1 MLHWG
6 STGVRCIRRLI
17 FHSPSELVVSSKY
30 IYRDTS
36 LFAAVK
42 DYLAV
47 EKGWFS
53 PYLFAT
59 ARRPIIPRSMK
70 PDVVFCHGPFLSG
83 KFELLSKAK
92 YSYGSCFVC
101 PFQGDYRVGE
111 TLMNESASVI
121 ALCDAPPPAAPE
133 TSVGQTTEEPP
144 NPEHKHSLSL
154 PSLSK
159 FNILAR
165 SRTPSPEPTLA
176 PLPAPPVPRR
186 LVILLV
192 GIKPHR
198 KAWTL
203 SARPGESVIG
213 YVLLNG
219 CPAIVVP
226 AKLGAPLLAWD
237 TLTLEELWDV
247 ELPPPPPDGANITET
262 RSASGRFEGIV
273 NVIFE
278 YLDFC
283 VDWERFVVPGATSPG
298 DAGDV
303 SKEKQESGTRDLG
316 AKNALKDAVT
326 LLVAAAI
333 RSKTSKEAKKEL
345 DADRSG
351 IAMWRIP

>member
-1 MLHWG
+1 
-6 STGVRCIRRLI
+6 
-17 FHSPSELVVSSKY
+17 
-30 IYRDTS
+30 
-36 LFAAVK
+36 
-42 DYLAV
+42 
-47 EKGWFS
+47 
-53 PYLFAT
+53 
-59 ARRPIIPRSMK
+59 
-70 PDVVFCHGPFLSG
+70 
-83 KFELLSKAK
+83 
-92 YSYGSCFVC
+92 
-101 PFQGDYRVGE
+101 
-111 TLMNESASVI
+111 MNESASAI
-121 ALCDAPPPAAPE
+121 ALCDAPPPTAPE
-133 TSVGQTTEEPP
+133 TSVGQTPEKPQ
-144 NPEHKHSLSL
+144 NPEHQHALSL

-165 SRTPSPEPTLA
+165 SRPPSPEPTIA
-176 PLPAPPVPRR
+176 PLPVPPVPRR

-203 SARPGESVIG
+203 SARPGEGVIG

-237 TLTLEELWDV
+237 TLTLEKLWDV
-247 ELPPPPPDGANITET
+247 ELPPPPNGANITET

-278 YLDFC
+278 YLDLC
-283 VDWERFVVPGATSPG
+283 VDWERFVVPGAASPG
-298 DAGDV
+298 DVGDV
-303 SKEKQESGTRDLG
+303 SKETGTRDLG
-316 AKNALKDAVT
+316 AKSALKDAVT

>member
-1 MLHWG
+1 MAH
-6 STGVRCIRRLI
+6 
-17 FHSPSELVVSSKY
+17 FYLVNLRSCLQSK
-30 IYRDTS
+30 
-36 LFAAVK
+36 V
-42 DYLAV
+42 
-47 EKGWFS
+47 
-53 PYLFAT
+53 
-59 ARRPIIPRSMK
+59 
-70 PDVVFCHGPFLSG
+70 
-83 KFELLSKAK
+83 K
-92 YSYGSCFVC
+92 YSYGSFFVC
-101 PFQGDYRVGE
+101 SFQGDYRIGE

-133 TSVGQTTEEPP
+133 TSIDQTPEKPQ

-247 ELPPPPPDGANITET
+247 ELPPPPPPDGANITET

-283 VDWERFVVPGATSPG
+283 VDWERFVVPGVASSG
-298 DAGDV
+298 VGDV
-303 SKEKQESGTRDLG
+303 SKEKQECGNRDLG